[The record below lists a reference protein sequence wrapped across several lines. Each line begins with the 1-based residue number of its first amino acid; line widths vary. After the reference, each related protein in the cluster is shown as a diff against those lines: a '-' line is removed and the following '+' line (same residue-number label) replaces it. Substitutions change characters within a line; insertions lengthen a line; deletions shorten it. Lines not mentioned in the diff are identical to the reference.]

1 MNHSI
6 EKNEQYALIRL
17 SEADFSGDVPAN
29 FETASRSLFREGH
42 SNLIVDLASVRT
54 LDAAGLL
61 SIRKINRQCANELG
75 MLVLVSKD
83 DALIDQ
89 IEEATIADLTVL
101 PTVEE
106 AIDAVFMNELENDF
120 RNDDDNEYDGEYGA
134 GQEPEP

>member
-17 SEADFSGDVPAN
+17 SEADFSGDVPAT
-29 FETASRSLFREGH
+29 FETVSRSLFREGH
-42 SNLIVDLASVRT
+42 SNLIVDLATVRT
-54 LDAAGLL
+54 MDAAGLL
-61 SIRKINRQCANELG
+61 SIRKINKQCANELG

-83 DALIDQ
+83 DTLIDQ
-89 IEEATIADLTVL
+89 IEGAAIADLTVL

-106 AIDAVFMNELENDF
+106 AVDAVFMNELENDF

>member
-17 SEADFSGDVPAN
+17 SETDFSGEIPAN
-29 FETASRSLFREGH
+29 FETVSRTLFREGH
-42 SNLIVDLASVRT
+42 SNLIVDLATVQAI
-54 LDAAGLL
+54 DAAGLL
-61 SIRKINRQCANELG
+61 SIRKINRQCTNELG
-75 MLVLVSKD
+75 MLVLVSKN

-89 IEEATIADLTVL
+89 IELATIAELTVL

>member
-17 SEADFSGDVPAN
+17 SEADFSGEVPVD
-29 FETASRSLFREGH
+29 FETASRTLFREGS
-42 SNLIVDLASVRT
+42 SNLIVDLATVRSI
-54 LDAAGLL
+54 DAAGLL
-61 SIRKINRQCANELG
+61 SIRKINRQCTNELG

-83 DALIDQ
+83 ETLINQ
-89 IEEATIADLTVL
+89 IEGATITELTVL

>member
-17 SEADFSGDVPAN
+17 SETDFSGEIPAE
-29 FETASRSLFREGH
+29 FETTSRTLFREGH
-42 SNLIVDLASVRT
+42 SNLIVDLATLRT
-54 LDAAGLL
+54 IDAAGML
-61 SIRKINRQCANELG
+61 SIRKINRQCTNELG
-75 MLVLVSKD
+75 MLVLVTKD
-83 DALIDQ
+83 DALINQ
-89 IEEATIADLTVL
+89 IESATIAELTVL

>member
-17 SEADFSGDVPAN
+17 SETDFSGEIPAN
-29 FETASRSLFREGH
+29 FETTSRTLFREGN
-42 SNLIVDLASVRT
+42 SNLIVDLATVRT
-54 LDAAGLL
+54 IDAAGLL
-61 SIRKINRQCANELG
+61 SIRKINRQCTNELG
-75 MLVLVSKD
+75 MLVLVTKD

-89 IEEATIADLTVL
+89 IETATIAELTVL

>member
-17 SEADFSGDVPAN
+17 SEADFSGEVPAN

-42 SNLIVDLASVRT
+42 SNLIVDLAGVRT